1 MKMIAFTRVSI
12 FHASIHQTGDFFD
25 MAFLALMLLLSPV
38 AALLGIAAVI
48 LLLIIGTIEGC
59 ACAWLIMKVFARV
72 RHWFW
77 RHFIR
82 ATAILWMFVA
92 AVVLNS
98 LLISACALHDHIV
111 LASAAP
117 LIIVI
122 PFLTLI
128 IIRAVISVVRLIRTL
143 RTGKRAAVQ
152 ELVQKLPRALFIIAG
167 TLFMIC
173 AQILIASV
181 ILSIV
186 RFPGE
191 TCMIIVIA
199 VFSVFLSIGAVS
211 LWYSAGNRTII
222 GK

>member
-1 MKMIAFTRVSI
+1 MAI
-12 FHASIHQTGDFFD
+12 FPLLII
-25 MAFLALMLLLSPV
+25 LAPIV
-38 AALLGIAAVI
+38 GILGIASI
-48 LLLIIGTIEGC
+48 LLILTISLIEGF
-59 ACAWLIMKVFARV
+59 ACAWLIMRLFTRV

-111 LASAAP
+111 LAFAAP

-122 PFLTLI
+122 PFLTLV

-143 RTGKRAAVQ
+143 RTGRRVAVQ
-152 ELVQKLPRALFIIAG
+152 ELAQRLPHASFIIAG

-173 AQILIASV
+173 AQILITSF
-181 ILSIV
+181 ILSIA
-186 RFPGE
+186 RYPGE

-211 LWYSAGNRTII
+211 LWYTAGNRIMS